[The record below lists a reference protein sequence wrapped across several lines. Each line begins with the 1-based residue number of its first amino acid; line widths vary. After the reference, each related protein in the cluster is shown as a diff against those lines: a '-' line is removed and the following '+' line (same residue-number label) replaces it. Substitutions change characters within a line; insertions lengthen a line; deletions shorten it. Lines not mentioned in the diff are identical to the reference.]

1 MENIVSHT
9 EIVNASL
16 HEVWKH
22 LLFKIDNPQYFV
34 PNVSDVQML
43 QKTTDDTIRKMTVT
57 MPNQSMTIVEKI
69 TASPYCVKFEI
80 MEHPMFIGYVTN
92 VAEEI
97 DEQSTRLTYA
107 MNWYNKQTNE
117 SANNLDILKA
127 AVNKSKQYI
136 EQEKKSVK

>member
-1 MENIVSHT
+1 MENTVSHT

-34 PNVSDVQML
+34 PNVSDVQIL
-43 QKTTDDTIRKMTVT
+43 EKTAEATIRKMTVT
-57 MPNQSMTIVEKI
+57 MPDKAMTISEKI
-69 TASPYCVKFEI
+69 TASPYWVKFEI

-92 VAEEI
+92 LAEEI

-107 MNWYNKQTNE
+107 MNWHNKITHE
-117 SANNLDILKA
+117 SANNIEILKA
-127 AVNKSKQYI
+127 AVNKSKDYI
-136 EQEKKSVK
+136 EKEMKSV

>member
-1 MENIVSHT
+1 MEIIVSHT
-9 EIVNASL
+9 EIVQAPL

-34 PNVSDVQML
+34 PNVSDVQIL
-43 QKTTDDTIRKMTVT
+43 DKTDETTLRKMTLT
-57 MPNQSMTIVEKI
+57 MPDKTMTISEKI
-69 TASPYCVKFEI
+69 TASPHWVKFEI

-92 VAEEI
+92 LAEEI
-97 DEQSTRLTYA
+97 DEQNTRLTYT
-107 MNWYNKQTNE
+107 MNWHNKITHE

-136 EQEKKSVK
+136 EQEIKTNK

>member
-9 EIVNASL
+9 EIINASL

-34 PNVSDVQML
+34 PNVSDVQVL
-43 QKTTDDTIRKMTVT
+43 QKIDNETIRKMTVT
-57 MPNQSMTIVEKI
+57 MPTQSMTIVEKI
-69 TASPYCVKFEI
+69 TASPYRVKFEI
-80 MEHPMFIGYVTN
+80 MEHPMFMGYVTN

-107 MNWYNKQTNE
+107 MNWFNKKTNE
-117 SANNLDILKA
+117 SANNLDVLKA

-136 EQEKKSVK
+136 EQEK